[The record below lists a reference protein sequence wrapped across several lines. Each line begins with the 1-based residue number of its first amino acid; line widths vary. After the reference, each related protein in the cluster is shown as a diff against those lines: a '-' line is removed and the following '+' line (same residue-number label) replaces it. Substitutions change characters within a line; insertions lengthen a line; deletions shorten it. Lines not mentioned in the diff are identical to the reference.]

1 MMFDASTTATAG
13 KLHKTKAGAR
23 ARKSRKAARERRSRQ
38 KAANPYAAAS
48 RPSQGRV
55 RQNRKAE
62 RFDVDQGR
70 GWLIVRA
77 QLGRFSQV
85 VEGLKQAGCPVF
97 EARREI
103 RVQTEGKPKVTNAPM
118 MGRTLFVGVE
128 EPEYACL
135 LAGLDYVHG
144 ILCRGEGT
152 WIWADEIAIQGARP
166 AIIPPKMMT
175 EFADHITGHKKAG
188 KGVQDFVEML
198 FSVGDEVRI
207 TDGGFATFMAKVEKV
222 DVKRGRYTVAVDVFG
237 RPVPFEIAEE
247 SLEAA

>member
-1 MMFDASTTATAG
+1 MTIDASAATG
-13 KLHKTKAGAR
+13 KLHKTKAGAK
-23 ARKSRKAARERRSRQ
+23 ARKSRRAARERRSRQ
-38 KAANPYAAAS
+38 KAANPYASAS
-48 RPSQGRV
+48 RPSGGRV

-85 VEGLKQAGCPVF
+85 VEVLKSAGCPVF

-103 RVQTEGKPKVTNAPM
+103 RVQTEGKPKVTNTPM

-144 ILCRGEGT
+144 ILCRGEGV

-166 AIIPPKMMT
+166 AVIPPAMMAK
-175 EFADHITGHKKAG
+175 FADHITGHQKGG
-188 KGVQDFVEML
+188 KDVQDFVETL
-198 FSVGDEVRI
+198 FTLGDKVRV
-207 TDGGFATFMAKVEKV
+207 TDGPFSSFMSEIEAI
-222 DVKRGRYTVAVDVFG
+222 DAKRGTYTVAVNIFG
-237 RPVPFEIAEE
+237 RTNTVKLAED